1 LSQNLEEQWRVG
13 KRLVKL
19 QAIDHSKLYHSLA
32 QDRAKS
38 FIKREVLAKMPTKAR
53 LIQGNYN
60 EATAYEHPDEYAAI
74 SSALKEPLQLNLGG
88 VSFTLQYAGGLT
100 HDELSDLFTDWW
112 AQAGP
117 GAVLDERDGK
127 NWDATMQRPLLLAE
141 IAFYEALGLLSAS
154 SALLR
159 SRGVRGSIR
168 LPRCSPQV
176 IRYFTAWKRL
186 SGDWDT
192 SVGNTLISMLIAMV
206 TISELPNHLRPTHAR
221 CFFMGDD
228 FLGVYS
234 FRQSVSHV
242 DLAQALDDGESSMG
256 ITPERG
262 LFSDPLFVSF
272 ISLGLWPRRD
282 GSWQFVPHPAKQL
295 VKLFASSN
303 PVPLTSLEDY
313 QTALAIA
320 FWPVYWGFPLMMKF
334 LQRHYVKP
342 TTRMTCSG
350 YFVKLLTQR
359 VRDIDWCTGFVGK
372 YRIPFVATHFHIP
385 EGLVQRHPVV
395 DLMLKFELSP
405 PQERLQ

>member
-1 LSQNLEEQWRVG
+1 MGYADLFNNGCSSQWDDIGYGRVVGGHLVRGPMLVGLTFGSPVQLAQCATNAYNALVCRHLAPPVNFVQRHFPNHLLGDFLTQFRPRYFQNLSQNLEEQWRVG

-168 LPRCSPQV
+168 LPRCSP
-176 IRYFTAWKRL
+176 
-186 SGDWDT
+186 
-192 SVGNTLISMLIAMV
+192 
-206 TISELPNHLRPTHAR
+206 
-221 CFFMGDD
+221 
-228 FLGVYS
+228 
-234 FRQSVSHV
+234 
-242 DLAQALDDGESSMG
+242 
-256 ITPERG
+256 
-262 LFSDPLFVSF
+262 
-272 ISLGLWPRRD
+272 
-282 GSWQFVPHPAKQL
+282 
-295 VKLFASSN
+295 
-303 PVPLTSLEDY
+303 
-313 QTALAIA
+313 
-320 FWPVYWGFPLMMKF
+320 
-334 LQRHYVKP
+334 
-342 TTRMTCSG
+342 
-350 YFVKLLTQR
+350 
-359 VRDIDWCTGFVGK
+359 
-372 YRIPFVATHFHIP
+372 
-385 EGLVQRHPVV
+385 
-395 DLMLKFELSP
+395 
-405 PQERLQ
+405 